1 MVEAS
6 SQRQPHLAM
15 KTSLDRILTTHT
27 GSLPRPPDLVAAL
40 NTKELGGTYDREAL
54 ADRVRR
60 AVCEITHRQ
69 VETGID
75 IVDDG
80 EHSKVNWMAYA
91 RARLS
96 GLEEID
102 RPPQFRGPTRDS
114 LAFPE
119 TYEDM
124 RVMLAARS
132 SAIVAKRQVRPR
144 AQLCTGPIA
153 YVGQDELATDIAN
166 LKKAVTGLTVEDVF
180 MTAISPSNLELYYE
194 NHYYTS
200 DEDYLAALSE
210 AMRVEY
216 RAIVDAGFIL
226 QIDDPRMATHYN
238 RAVNATIEECRRFIA
253 LRVEALNHA
262 LRGIPPDRVRFHTC
276 YSVNIAPRV
285 HDFELQ
291 HFVDLMLRIN
301 ASAYVI
307 EAANPRHEHE
317 WRIWQE
323 TKLPDGKILIPGV
336 VSHCVQL
343 VEHPELVAQRIE
355 RFAGVVGRERV
366 IAGTDC
372 GFGTSGAGDEVHPE
386 VAWAKLA
393 ALVQGARI
401 ASARLW

>member
-1 MVEAS
+1 MKRS
-6 SQRQPHLAM
+6 S
-15 KTSLDRILTTHT
+15 TRILTTHT

-40 NTKELGGTYDREAL
+40 NAKELGTDFDRA
-54 ADRVRR
+54 AFDARVRR
-60 AVCEITHRQ
+60 AIGEIVRQ
-69 VETGID
+69 QADVGID

-96 GLEEID
+96 GLSEID
-102 RPPQFRGPTRDS
+102 APVRFRGATRDS
-114 LAFPE
+114 LAFPQ

-132 SAIVAKRQVRPR
+132 GALVAKRTVRPK
-144 AQLCTGPIA
+144 AQVCVGPIA
-153 YVGQDELATDIAN
+153 YVGQAELAADIEN
-166 LKKAVTGLTVEDVF
+166 LKNALKGVGAEDAF

-194 NHYYTS
+194 NQHYAS
-200 DEDYLAALSE
+200 DEEYLAALAE

-216 RAIVDAGFIL
+216 KAIVDAGFLL

-238 RAVNATIEECRRFIA
+238 RATDASIEDCRRFIA
-253 LRVEALNHA
+253 LRVEAVNHA

-285 HDFELQ
+285 HDFELR
-291 HFVDLMLRIN
+291 HFVDLMLRVN
-301 ASAYVI
+301 AGAYLI

-317 WRIWQE
+317 WVVWRDV
-323 TKLPDGKILIPGV
+323 KLPDDKVLVPGV
-336 VSHCVQL
+336 VSHCIHL
-343 VEHPELVAQRIE
+343 VEHPELVALRIA
-355 RFAGVVGRERV
+355 RFADVVGRERV

-386 VAWAKLA
+386 VAWAKLR
-393 ALVQGARI
+393 ALVEGARL
-401 ASARLW
+401 ASERLWSR

>member
-1 MVEAS
+1 
-6 SQRQPHLAM
+6 M
-15 KTSLDRILTTHT
+15 KTGSDRILTTHT
-27 GSLPRPPDLVAAL
+27 GSLPRPSDLVALL
-40 NTKELGGTYDREAL
+40 NDKELGAPYDMSAF
-54 ADRVRR
+54 AARVRR
-60 AVCEITHRQ
+60 AIAEIVRRQ
-69 VETGID
+69 AEVGID

-102 RPPQFRGPTRDS
+102 SPPRFRGPTRDS
-114 LAFPE
+114 LAFPQ

-124 RVMLAARS
+124 RTMLAARS
-132 SAIVAKRQVRPR
+132 GALVAKRTVRPR
-144 AQLCTGPIA
+144 AQVCTGPIR
-153 YVGQDELATDIAN
+153 YVGQAELQADIAN
-166 LKKAVTGLTVEDVF
+166 LKAALQDVKVEEAF

-194 NHYYTS
+194 NRHYAS
-200 DEDYLAALSE
+200 DEEYLAALGE

-216 RAIVDAGFIL
+216 KAIVDAGFLL

-238 RAVNATIEECRRFIA
+238 RAVDASIEDCRKFIA

-262 LRGIPPDRVRFHTC
+262 LRGIPENRVRFHTC
-276 YSVNIAPRV
+276 YSVNVAPRL
-285 HDFELQ
+285 HDFELK
-291 HFVDLMLRIN
+291 HFVDLMLKVH
-301 ASAYVI
+301 AAAYVI

-317 WRIWQE
+317 WALWQD

-336 VSHCVQL
+336 VSHCVHL
-343 VEHPELVAQRIE
+343 VEHPELVAQRIM

-386 VAWAKLA
+386 VAWAKLR
-393 ALVQGARI
+393 ALVEGARL
-401 ASARLW
+401 ASERLWA

>member
-1 MVEAS
+1 MKR
-6 SQRQPHLAM
+6 SQ
-15 KTSLDRILTTHT
+15 TRILTTHT

-40 NTKELGGTYDREAL
+40 NAKELGADFDAAAL
-54 ADRVRR
+54 QARVHRAIAEIVTRQAD
-60 AVCEITHRQ
+60 
-69 VETGID
+69 TGID

-96 GLEEID
+96 GLDEID
-102 RPPQFRGPTRDS
+102 SPVRFRGATRDS
-114 LAFPE
+114 LAFPQ

-132 SAIVAKRQVRPR
+132 GALVAKRTVRPK
-144 AQLCTGPIA
+144 AQVCVGPIA
-153 YVGQDELATDIAN
+153 YIGHEEVAADIEN
-166 LKKAVTGLTVEDVF
+166 LKNALKDVLVEDAF

-194 NHYYTS
+194 NRHYAT
-200 DEDYLAALSE
+200 DEEYLAALAE

-216 RAIVDAGFIL
+216 QAIVDAGFVL

-238 RAVNATIEECRRFIA
+238 RAADASIEDCRRFIA
-253 LRVEALNHA
+253 LRVEAANHA

-285 HDFELQ
+285 HDFELR
-291 HFVDLMLRIN
+291 HFVDLMLRVN
-301 ASAYVI
+301 AGAYVI

-317 WRIWQE
+317 WVVWRDVR
-323 TKLPDGKILIPGV
+323 LPDDKILVPGV
-336 VSHCVQL
+336 VSHCIHL
-343 VEHPELVAQRIE
+343 VEHPELVAQRIA
-355 RFAGVVGRERV
+355 RFAEVVGRERV

-386 VAWAKLA
+386 VAWAKLR
-393 ALVQGARI
+393 ALVEGARL
-401 ASARLW
+401 ASERLW